1 MERALGWGG
10 VLIEANPSSFQKL
23 VSKHRKSWLVPAALS
38 NSEYPKWAQRRAIH
52 SFESTKILWFY
63 SILLAANRTTIDF
76 FSLDVEGSELDVL
89 KTIPWDKVDIK
100 VISRASMINYTGN
113 TLPFTDPDS
122 GIRSCQGRKRS
133 CQDIPGTKRLPVER
147 WNHHGV
153 LHGLWYDFR

>member
-1 MERALGWGG
+1 MK
-10 VLIEANPSSFQKL
+10 PSSFKNEDREN
-23 VSKHRKSWLVPAALS
+23 KKKSQNL
-38 NSEYPKWAQRRAIH
+38 ED
-52 SFESTKILWFY
+52 ESIYKVQCFPLY

-113 TLPFTDPDS
+113 TLPFTDSDS

-147 WNHHGV
+147 
-153 LHGLWYDFR
+153 